1 MTREKDLMERHKV
14 ISTLLNILAS
24 PEEGKSYTVLEWM
37 LACQK
42 FGGVSYDEFCEAV
55 SLLRDA
61 GVIRS
66 RGVAPNISSYI
77 FDAQTWN
84 ERELRI

>member
-1 MTREKDLMERHKV
+1 MENRLHEV
-14 ISTLLNILAS
+14 ITTLLNILANP

-42 FGGVSYDEFCEAV
+42 LGGVSYDEFCKAV

-77 FDAQTWN
+77 FDAKTWN
-84 ERELRI
+84 ERE